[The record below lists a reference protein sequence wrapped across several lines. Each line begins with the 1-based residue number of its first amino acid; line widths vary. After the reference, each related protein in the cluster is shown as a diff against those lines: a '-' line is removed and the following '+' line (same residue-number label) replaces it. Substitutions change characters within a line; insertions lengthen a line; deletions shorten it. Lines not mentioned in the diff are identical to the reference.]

1 MTVLKI
7 DSSARLEGSNS
18 RIVSDYLVHQLV
30 LQEGQQV
37 IERDL
42 VKNPLLPMS
51 PQELVDVDASQNYE
65 EPSLQ
70 RYLAISNELIAEL
83 QQADTLVLGVPM
95 YNFSVPAYLK
105 YWIDYVC
112 RAGVSFR
119 YTENGVEGLLTGVER
134 AFIVTASGGAPIG
147 SDMDFA
153 SRYVE
158 QICRFLGVAE
168 VFHIDASGSK
178 GSQDASIEAARQ
190 QIDALLTQ
198 RELAEA

>member
-7 DSSARLEGSNS
+7 DSSARQEGSNS
-18 RIVSDYLVHQLV
+18 RIISNYLVQQLV
-30 LQEGQQV
+30 LQQGQPV

-42 VKNPLLPMS
+42 VKHPLPPMS
-51 PQELVDVDASQNYE
+51 PQDLMGVHGSQDDE
-65 EPSLQ
+65 RPSLQ
-70 RYLAISNELIAEL
+70 RHLATSNELIAEL
-83 QQADTLVLGVPM
+83 QQADTLVLGVAM

-105 YWIDYVC
+105 QWIDYIC

-119 YTENGVEGLLTGVER
+119 YTQNGPEGLTGVKR
-134 AFIVTASGGAPIG
+134 AFIVTASGGTPIG

-158 QICRFLGVAE
+158 HICRFLGIAE

-178 GSQDASIEAARQ
+178 GSADAVIDAARQ
-190 QIDALLTQ
+190 KINALLTQ
-198 RELAEA
+198 HQRAEG

>member
-7 DSSARLEGSNS
+7 DSSARQEGSNS
-18 RIVSDYLVHQLV
+18 RIVSNYLVQQLV
-30 LQEGQQV
+30 LQEGQPV

-42 VKNPLLPMS
+42 VKHPLPPMS
-51 PQELVDVDASQNYE
+51 PQDLMGVHGSQDDE
-65 EPSLQ
+65 RPSLQ
-70 RYLAISNELIAEL
+70 RHLAISNELIAEL
-83 QQADTLVLGVPM
+83 QQADTLVLGVAM

-105 YWIDYVC
+105 QWIDYIC

-119 YTENGVEGLLTGVER
+119 YTQNGPEGLTGVKR
-134 AFIVTASGGAPIG
+134 AFIVTASGGTPIG

-158 QICRFLGVAE
+158 NICRFLGVAE

-178 GSQDASIEAARQ
+178 GSADAVIDAARL
-190 QIDALLTQ
+190 QIDALLIQ
-198 RELAEA
+198 RERAEG

>member
-7 DSSARLEGSNS
+7 DSSARQQGSNS
-18 RIVSDYLVHQLV
+18 RSVSDYLVQQLL
-30 LQEGQQV
+30 LQKGQPV

-42 VKNPLLPMS
+42 VKNPLPPMS
-51 PQELVDVDASQNYE
+51 PQELVDVDESQDYK

-70 RYLAISNELIAEL
+70 RYLPISNELIAEL
-83 QQADTLVLGVPM
+83 QRADTLVLGVPM

-105 YWIDYVC
+105 HWIDYVC

-119 YTENGVEGLLTGVER
+119 YTESGVEGLLTGIER

-153 SRYVE
+153 SRYME
-158 QICRFLGVAE
+158 QICRFLGVAQ

-178 GSQDASIEAARQ
+178 GSQEVAIDAAKQ

-198 RELAEA
+198 PKLAEA

>member
-7 DSSARLEGSNS
+7 DSSARQEGSNS
-18 RIVSDYLVHQLV
+18 RIISNYLVQQLV
-30 LQEGQQV
+30 LQQGQPV

-42 VKNPLLPMS
+42 VKHPLPPMS
-51 PQELVDVDASQNYE
+51 PQDLMGVHGSQDDE
-65 EPSLQ
+65 RPSLQ
-70 RYLAISNELIAEL
+70 RHLATSNELIAEL
-83 QQADTLVLGVPM
+83 QQADTLVLGVAM

-105 YWIDYVC
+105 QWIDYIC

-119 YTENGVEGLLTGVER
+119 YTENGPEGLTGVKR
-134 AFIVTASGGAPIG
+134 AFIVTASGGTPIG

-158 QICRFLGVAE
+158 HICRFLGIAE

-178 GSQDASIEAARQ
+178 GSADAVIDAARQ
-190 QIDALLTQ
+190 KINALLTQ
-198 RELAEA
+198 HQRAEG